1 MALWMSIEDFEGSGQ
16 THPRA
21 TQAKHSQTTSGAAC
35 IIEIT
40 QGYRANHSPKLPT
53 VNTVVNALT
62 LGNHNDRCR
71 LSRSASGSGGSLAVS
86 VSSFGTAGVAHRAH
100 TLSPPSPI
108 GCGSTQSTPT
118 LGASSRVV
126 QSTSMQFGVQKSP
139 KPSRLVHAI
148 PHKWTKTTKFRLNSE
163 SVCHFCQ
170 RPLGFGFLHAWEKCR
185 SCKWKV
191 HTHCRSRIG
200 DSCGL
205 TPEHLRI
212 LFDKLVQQNN
222 GDIWNDP
229 QSAVPMS
236 RSLNEPAFQY
246 PDSAMGIGDSSSS
259 TNSSAPSTPAL
270 PLGLGHVSSPYALAT
285 APSRSSERKFTFPD
299 AVPEVP
305 DIVLPDMS
313 DSEVRPSGWSSS
325 SADYGEGPSSLST
338 RHGEG
343 SEGTVIVDSTG
354 SGGTEIGASDGSI
367 GGRSPVGSQ
376 GGHTWDRNRWNMST
390 IRGPNAQASWN
401 EVSIPFQKI
410 EFDKN
415 AVVRGR
421 FGYVQRGYHFGDVA
435 IKFLNMDH
443 IEESRRLDEFK
454 SEVAAHK
461 NTRHDNIV
469 LFLGYCLE
477 NDKYGIVMSYCKG
490 PSLYHLLHE
499 KSEPID
505 VGAALVI
512 ATQICQ
518 GVSYLHQKKII
529 HKDLRS
535 KNIFIESKNK
545 VVITDF
551 GLFSMKRLRHPHR
564 NHTILTPSH
573 WLSYL
578 APELIRAL
586 SEDWRELP
594 FSESSDVFAF
604 STIWFELLTSSFPF
618 AGECPDRIIWMV
630 GNGLKA
636 PLYNLNTAA
645 DVKELL
651 LRCWSFMNTNRPS
664 FSEILASLN
673 ALPRKRLDRSPSFPA
688 IRSYES
694 IF

>member
-1 MALWMSIEDFEGSGQ
+1 DFQFSIVRQTCPLSLVDTECDSRIWFKVSNVLVSEEASFLFRLNEGECFSGFQ
-16 THPRA
+16 LSKCLRRIWSTYMLMLAVNPF
-21 TQAKHSQTTSGAAC
+21 SPSVLSIF
-35 IIEIT
+35 IIET
-40 QGYRANHSPKLPT
+40 
-53 VNTVVNALT
+53 
-62 LGNHNDRCR
+62 
-71 LSRSASGSGGSLAVS
+71 GSIISCF
-86 VSSFGTAGVAHRAH
+86 SSIAGVQR
-100 TLSPPSPI
+100 
-108 GCGSTQSTPT
+108 
-118 LGASSRVV
+118 
-126 QSTSMQFGVQKSP
+126 SP

-236 RSLNEPAFQY
+236 RSLNETAFQY
-246 PDSAMGIGDSSSS
+246 PDSAVGIGDSSSS

-270 PLGLGHVSSPYALAT
+270 PLGKCFSPYALST

-299 AVPEVP
+299 IHPFRKFSAICKLRCPLVIREHFSQSC
-305 DIVLPDMS
+305 ISCNGHFKTEAALS
-313 DSEVRPSGWSSS
+313 D
-325 SADYGEGPSSLST
+325 AST
-338 RHGEG
+338 
-343 SEGTVIVDSTG
+343 
-354 SGGTEIGASDGSI
+354 
-367 GGRSPVGSQ
+367 GGRSPSGSQ
-376 GGHTWDRNRWNMST
+376 GGHTWDRNKWNMST

-401 EVSIPFQKI
+401 EVTIPFQKI
-410 EFDKN
+410 DFEKN
-415 AVVRGR
+415 CLIGHGR
-421 FGYVQRGYHFGDVA
+421 FGDVLRGYHFGDVA
-435 IKFLNMDH
+435 VKFLKMDH

-477 NDKYGIVMSYCKG
+477 TDKFGIVMSLCKG
-490 PSLYHLLHE
+490 RPLYSILHE
-499 KSEPID
+499 TNESID
-505 VGAALVI
+505 LGTALVI

-518 GVSYLHQKKII
+518 GVSYLHTKKIL

-551 GLFSMKRLRHPHR
+551 GLFSMKRLRNPSR
-564 NHTILTPSH
+564 NHTMIVPMH
-573 WLSYL
+573 WLTYL
-578 APELIRAL
+578 APELVRDL
-586 SEDWRELP
+586 SDDWRELP

-604 STIWFELLTSSFPF
+604 RCATIWFELLTSSFPF
-618 AGECPDRIIWMV
+618 SGETPARIIWMV

-636 PLYNLNTAA
+636 ALCNLNT
-645 DVKELL
+645 ELL
-651 LRCWSFMNTNRPS
+651 LRCWSFSSSKRPS
-664 FSEILASLN
+664 FGDILTTLN
-673 ALPRKRLDRSPSFPA
+673 ALPRKRLDRSPPFPA
-688 IRSYES
+688 IRSHES